1 MIMKNDFLYVEKYRP
16 LTIEDC
22 VLPINIKKVFLSLR
36 DKGEIINLL
45 LSGGPGTGK
54 TTVARALCNELD
66 IDYIIINGSE
76 SRGIDMVRQQVGS
89 FASTMSTNG
98 KVKVVILDE
107 ADYITPEAQAAL
119 RNLIE
124 SFSSSCRFILTCN
137 FKHKII
143 EPLHSRCSVVDFT
156 VEKSELPRL
165 QAEFAKRV
173 LNVLRQ
179 EKVDFN
185 TDSVLEVIKRHYP
198 DNRRVLNE
206 LQRYA
211 NISGNI
217 DTGIINVIDSSKVKN
232 LVEFMKKGDFK
243 SCRQWISDNPDP
255 DVLFNELYQNIVD
268 LVQSDTIPNL
278 ILIMGEYQHRAA
290 FVASHEINLAAF
302 VVEAMKSVK
311 WK

>member
-1 MIMKNDFLYVEKYRP
+1 MNEDFLYVEKYRP
-16 LTIEDC
+16 KSINDC
-22 VLPINIKKVFLSLR
+22 VLPEHLKKVFMSLR

-66 IDYIIINGSE
+66 ADYIIINGSE
-76 SRGIDMVRQQVGS
+76 SRGIDMVRQQVSS

-137 FKHKII
+137 FKAKII
-143 EPLHSRCSVVDFT
+143 KPLHSRCSVIDFT
-156 VEKSELPRL
+156 VDKNERSKIM
-165 QAEFAKRV
+165 ADFARRT
-173 LNVLRQ
+173 LDILRT
-179 EKVDFN
+179 EKVEFN
-185 TDSVLEVIKRHYP
+185 TDSVLEVVKRHFP
-198 DNRRVLNE
+198 DNRRILNE

-211 NISGNI
+211 NVSGKI
-217 DTGIINVIDSSKVKN
+217 DSGILSVIDSSKIKN
-232 LVEFMKKGDFK
+232 LVDFMKKGDFK
-243 SCRQWISDNPDP
+243 SCRQWIADNPDP
-255 DVLFNELYQNIVD
+255 DALFNELYENITD
-268 LVQSDTIPNL
+268 LVDPGTIPNL

-290 FVASHEINLAAF
+290 FVASQEINLAAF
-302 VVEAMKSVK
+302 VVETMKSVK